1 MREKGN
7 GRGHFLWVVGEGLTD
22 KITFVWSLDGSER
35 MSHLTIQKM
44 HGSCWKTEGAKALR
58 WEHAWCI
65 WGISRKPVRLEW
77 NEEDKCWR
85 CWAAIL
91 SIIFFHLLNSLNS
104 LERHL
109 KRALVLNV
117 SSSKNLETV
126 QVPFNEAVDEQTV
139 VYFHSQLLCSHQN
152 ECQLYAIWRWIL
164 AI

>member
-7 GRGHFLWVVGEGLTD
+7 GRGHFLWVVGEGFTD

-44 HGSCWKTEGAKALR
+44 HGSCRRTEGAKALR

-139 VYFHSQLLCSHQN
+139 VYFHSQLCSHQN
-152 ECQLYAIWRWIL
+152 ECQWYAIWRWIL